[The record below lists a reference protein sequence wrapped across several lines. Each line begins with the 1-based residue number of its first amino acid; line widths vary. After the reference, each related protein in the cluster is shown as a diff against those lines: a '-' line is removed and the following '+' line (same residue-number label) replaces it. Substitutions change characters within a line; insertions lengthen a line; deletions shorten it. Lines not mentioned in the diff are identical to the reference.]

1 MKSTHAKRF
10 RLASAER
17 MSDDDA
23 RLYFRLTLAA
33 HRLRVLA
40 DQRLL
45 SAVGITA
52 AQAGVL
58 LIVADAAEPIRQR
71 DLARLLRQRESA
83 VTTMV
88 ERLATGGL
96 LVRERPP
103 GDARAWVLRLT
114 PAGRAV
120 LGDVRTAADAVNAEA
135 FAGLSARDRAAL
147 ARTLDRVLD
156 NAAGS

>member
-1 MKSTHAKRF
+1 MPDS
-10 RLASAER
+10 E
-17 MSDDDA
+17 
-23 RLYFRLTLAA
+23 RLYFRLNLAA

-45 SAVGITA
+45 AAAGVTA

-58 LIVADAAEPIRQR
+58 LIVADADGPVRQR

-88 ERLATGGL
+88 ERLTAAGL

-103 GDARAWVLRLT
+103 ADGRAWVLTLT
-114 PAGRAV
+114 AAGEQALAAVRA
-120 LGDVRTAADAVNAEA
+120 AADALNAEA
-135 FAGLSARDRAAL
+135 FAGLDGRERAAFAAAL
-147 ARTLDRVLD
+147 ERVLG
-156 NAAGS
+156 NIAER

>member
-1 MKSTHAKRF
+1 MPDS
-10 RLASAER
+10 E
-17 MSDDDA
+17 

-45 SAVGITA
+45 AAAGVTA

-58 LIVADAAEPIRQR
+58 LIVADADGPLRQR

-83 VTTMV
+83 ITTMV
-88 ERLATGGL
+88 ERLTAAGL

-103 GDARAWVLRLT
+103 GDGRAWVLALT
-114 PAGRAV
+114 EAGVAVVAAVRAA
-120 LGDVRTAADAVNAEA
+120 TDALNGEA
-135 FAGLSARDRAAL
+135 FAGLSARERASF
-147 ARTLDRVLD
+147 ARALDRVLD
-156 NAAGS
+156 NARADADESGR